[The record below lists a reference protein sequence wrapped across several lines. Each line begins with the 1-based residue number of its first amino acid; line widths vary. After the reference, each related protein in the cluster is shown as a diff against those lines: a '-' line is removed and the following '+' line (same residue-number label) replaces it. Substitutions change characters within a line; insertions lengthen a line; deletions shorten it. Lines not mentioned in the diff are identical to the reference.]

1 MREPFAYPVSPAP
14 RTAVLVDWFRPALL
28 ASQSIHMF
36 PQGWDAESA
45 QFEPAAIAAT
55 IEQLRTLCGVPIPSL
70 THAVIVLERPGAPRL
85 TEADRT
91 LFWHN
96 FRVPLFEQIIG
107 PSGLLLAAECQAHEG
122 LHIEAPGLQI
132 AQDMIDT
139 KPCPCGRETPRFGV
153 RSVAEIERRAAA
165 YAR

>member
-1 MREPFAYPVSPAP
+1 MREPFVYPVSPVP
-14 RTAVLVDWFRPALL
+14 RTAVLVDWFRSAVLS
-28 ASQSIHMF
+28 SQSIRMF
-36 PQGWDAESA
+36 PQGWGAEAA

-70 THAVIVLERPGAPRL
+70 THAVIVLERPGTPRL
-85 TEADRT
+85 TEANRT

-122 LHIEAPGLQI
+122 LHIEAQGLQI
-132 AQDMIDT
+132 AQDGIHT